1 MGNITEV
8 SLGAY
13 ILVRETDISRII
25 TRITTQLKSWEVTFK
40 EEYKELWE
48 YKRKRP
54 KLVEKDRE
62 GLHKE
67 EFAREEFWGVGATH
81 AKRGKQYFTPMEYDV
96 TVKNING
103 IQNLTPC

>member
-1 MGNITEV
+1 M
-8 SLGAY
+8 
-13 ILVRETDISRII
+13 
-25 TRITTQLKSWEVTFK
+25 
-40 EEYKELWE
+40 
-48 YKRKRP
+48 
-54 KLVEKDRE
+54 EKDRE